1 VGHAVRPIHTCQ
13 GAAENPFCERI
24 RPGLRDDEKVRI
36 EIRKPGKGGRLT
48 FWIVN
53 ILNGVSLAM
62 ILFLLAAGLTLIFG
76 LMHIINMAHGSFY
89 LLGGYV
95 AISVIRR
102 TGDFGTGA
110 IAAVVTIAL
119 LGVLVQRLFLA
130 KLYKQEM
137 PQALLTLGLLFI
149 IADVAFFTWGGDPLL
164 VPQPKILAGATR
176 FLGVVYPIYRIF
188 LIVCGLSVAIL
199 LWAFL
204 ERTKIG
210 AIVRAGMDDEEM
222 VRGLGINMPM
232 VFTGVFALGAG
243 LAAVGGVLGGP
254 LLGVFPGADF
264 EVALLAFVVVTVG
277 GLGSIR
283 GAFLGSL
290 LVGLT
295 DNFGNVWF
303 PQFSLF
309 TIFVPMVLVLALRP
323 TGLMGR
329 I

>member
-1 VGHAVRPIHTCQ
+1 V
-13 GAAENPFCERI
+13 N
-24 RPGLRDDEKVRI
+24 
-36 EIRKPGKGGRLT
+36 
-48 FWIVN
+48 FWIIN
-53 ILNGVSLAM
+53 TLNGLSLAM

-76 LMHIINMAHGSFY
+76 LMRIINMAHGSFY
-89 LLGGYV
+89 LLGGYI
-95 AISVIRR
+95 AISAIRM

-110 IAAVVTIAL
+110 LLAVIAIAI
-119 LGVLVQRLFLA
+119 LGVIVQRVFLA
-130 KLYKQEM
+130 QLYKQEM

-149 IADVAFFTWGGDPLL
+149 VADFAFFTWGGDPLL
-164 VPQPKILAGATR
+164 VPEPKLLQGGVHV
-176 FLGVVYPIYRIF
+176 FGVVYPLYRLF
-188 LIVCGLSVAIL
+188 LIGWGLATAIL

-222 VRGLGINMPM
+222 VRGLGINMPL
-232 VFTGVFALGAG
+232 VFTAIFALGAA
-243 LAAVGGVLGGP
+243 LAAIGGVLGGP
-254 LLGVFPGADF
+254 LLGMFPGADF

-290 LVGLT
+290 LVGLV

-303 PQFSLF
+303 PQLSLF
-309 TIFVPMVLVLALRP
+309 TIFVPMVIVLALRP

-329 I
+329 V

>member
-1 VGHAVRPIHTCQ
+1 M
-13 GAAENPFCERI
+13 N
-24 RPGLRDDEKVRI
+24 
-36 EIRKPGKGGRLT
+36 

-53 ILNGVSLAM
+53 LLNGLSLAM

-89 LLGGYV
+89 LLGGYI
-95 AISVIRR
+95 AISALRR
-102 TGDFGTGA
+102 TGDFGTA
-110 IAAVVTIAL
+110 AL
-119 LGVLVQRLFLA
+119 LSVAAITICGIAVQRLLLA

-149 IADVAFFTWGGDPLL
+149 VADVAFFTWGGDPLL
-164 VPQPKILAGATR
+164 VPQPRLLSGAVR
-176 FLGVVYPIYRIF
+176 FWGVIYPTYRLF
-188 LIVCGLSVAIL
+188 LIACGFATGLL
-199 LWAFL
+199 LWVFL

-222 VRGLGINMPM
+222 VRGLGINMPL
-232 VFTGVFALGAG
+232 VFTGIFALGAG
-243 LAAVGGVLGGP
+243 LAALGGVLGGP
-254 LLGVFPGADF
+254 LLGIFPGADF

-309 TIFVPMVLVLALRP
+309 TIFVPMVIVLALRP
-323 TGLMGR
+323 TGLLGR
-329 I
+329 A

>member
-1 VGHAVRPIHTCQ
+1 V
-13 GAAENPFCERI
+13 N
-24 RPGLRDDEKVRI
+24 
-36 EIRKPGKGGRLT
+36 
-48 FWIVN
+48 FWIIN
-53 ILNGVSLAM
+53 TLNGLSLAM

-89 LLGGYV
+89 LLGGYI
-95 AISVIRR
+95 AISAIRL

-110 IAAVVTIAL
+110 LLAVIAIAVT
-119 LGVLVQRLFLA
+119 GVIVQRLFLA
-130 KLYKQEM
+130 RLYKQEM

-149 IADVAFFTWGGDPLL
+149 IADVAFFTWGGDPQL
-164 VPQPKILAGATR
+164 VPEPRLLQGAVR
-176 FLGVVYPIYRIF
+176 VFGIVYPLYRLF
-188 LIVCGLSVAIL
+188 LIGWGLATAFV

-204 ERTKIG
+204 ERTRIG

-222 VRGLGINMPM
+222 VRGLGINMPL
-232 VFTGVFALGAG
+232 VFTAVFALGAA
-243 LAAVGGVLGGP
+243 LAAIGGVLGGP
-254 LLGVFPGADF
+254 LLGMFPGADF

-290 LVGLT
+290 LVGLV

-303 PQFSLF
+303 PQLSLF
-309 TIFVPMVLVLALRP
+309 TIFVPMVIVLALRP

-329 I
+329 V

>member
-1 VGHAVRPIHTCQ
+1 
-13 GAAENPFCERI
+13 
-24 RPGLRDDEKVRI
+24 L
-36 EIRKPGKGGRLT
+36 
-48 FWIVN
+48 
-53 ILNGVSLAM
+53 SLAM

-89 LLGGYV
+89 LLGGYI
-95 AISVIRR
+95 AISAIRL

-110 IAAVVTIAL
+110 LLAVIAIAVT
-119 LGVLVQRLFLA
+119 GVIVQRLFLA
-130 KLYKQEM
+130 RLYKQEM

-149 IADVAFFTWGGDPLL
+149 IADVAFFTWGGDPQL
-164 VPQPKILAGATR
+164 VPEPRLLQGAVR
-176 FLGVVYPIYRIF
+176 VFGIVYPLYRLF
-188 LIVCGLSVAIL
+188 LIGWGLATAFV

-204 ERTKIG
+204 ERTRIG

-222 VRGLGINMPM
+222 VRGLGINMPL
-232 VFTGVFALGAG
+232 VFTAVFALGAA
-243 LAAVGGVLGGP
+243 LAAIGGVLGGP
-254 LLGVFPGADF
+254 LLGMFPGADF

-290 LVGLT
+290 LVGLV

-303 PQFSLF
+303 PQLSLF
-309 TIFVPMVLVLALRP
+309 TIFVPMVIVLALRP

-329 I
+329 V

>member
-1 VGHAVRPIHTCQ
+1 V
-13 GAAENPFCERI
+13 N
-24 RPGLRDDEKVRI
+24 
-36 EIRKPGKGGRLT
+36 
-48 FWIVN
+48 FWIIN
-53 ILNGVSLAM
+53 TLNGLSLAM

-76 LMHIINMAHGSFY
+76 LMRIINMAHGSFY
-89 LLGGYV
+89 LLGGYI
-95 AISVIRR
+95 AISAIRL

-110 IAAVVTIAL
+110 LIAVVLVAVT
-119 LGVLVQRLFLA
+119 GVIVQRLFLA
-130 KLYKQEM
+130 RLYKQEM

-149 IADVAFFTWGGDPLL
+149 VADFAFFTWGGDPLL
-164 VPQPKILAGATR
+164 VPEPRLLRGGVH
-176 FLGVVYPIYRIF
+176 FFGVVYPLYRLF
-188 LIVCGLSVAIL
+188 LIGWGLATALL

-222 VRGLGINMPM
+222 VRGLGINMPL
-232 VFTGVFALGAG
+232 VFTAIFALGTA
-243 LAAVGGVLGGP
+243 LAAIGGVLGGP
-254 LLGVFPGADF
+254 LLGMFPGADF

-290 LVGLT
+290 LVGLV

-303 PQFSLF
+303 PQLSLF
-309 TIFVPMVLVLALRP
+309 TIFVPMVIVLALRP

-329 I
+329 V